1 MVDEEAMLNLNEKEK
16 NPRNK
21 KGLRKLIETSF
32 FSLLEQMNMNFFT
45 RKERA
50 GKIQFH
56 EK

>member
-1 MVDEEAMLNLNEKEK
+1 MNKREKKET
-16 NPRNK
+16 NPERK
-21 KGLRKLIETSF
+21 KKFCENYLKSF

-45 RKERA
+45 GKERA